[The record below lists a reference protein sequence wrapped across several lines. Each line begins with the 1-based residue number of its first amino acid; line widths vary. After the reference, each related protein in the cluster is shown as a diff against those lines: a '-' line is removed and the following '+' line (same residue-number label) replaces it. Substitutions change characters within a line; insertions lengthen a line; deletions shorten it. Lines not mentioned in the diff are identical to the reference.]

1 MSHQLINHNSNLEKL
16 RNEGYEVE
24 ICNGYLLI
32 HNVPFVNGD
41 KKIDYGTL
49 VSTLTLSG
57 EKITTPDNHVVQWVG
72 DYPCDSK
79 GAKLIKLDAGSI
91 NTLICKNLIAK
102 HTFSQKPPEGYA
114 NYYEKMTQYIK
125 IIENEAHAINPSVTA
140 KTFPVISD
148 IEEKS
153 VFHYIDTASSRA
165 GINHINEK
173 LKINRI
179 AIIGLGG
186 TGSYILDLVAKTP
199 VNEIHLFDGD
209 GFLQHNAF
217 RSPGAPSLND
227 LQKKMSK
234 VEWFEKNYSK
244 MRKNIIPHFGYIDES
259 NIAELKSMNTVF
271 ICIDDGESRSII
283 INYLIENNIP
293 LIDVGIGL
301 NIVDEMLTGLVRI
314 TTCTPSFNEHMTTRI
329 PFGNTKD
336 NEYSNNIQIV
346 DINAL
351 NAALAVI
358 KWKKMLEFYYDSK
371 HEHNTTYGI
380 DTNELTSNEMSDET
394 KSF

>member
-1 MSHQLINHNSNLEKL
+1 MSHKLINHNPDLEKL

-24 ICNGYLLI
+24 ICNAYLLI
-32 HNVPFVNGD
+32 RNVPFVNGN
-41 KKIDYGTL
+41 KIIDYGTL

-57 EKITTPDNHVVQWVG
+57 ETTIRPDNHVVQWVG
-72 DYPCDSK
+72 DYPCDST
-79 GAKLIKLDAGSI
+79 GGQLIKLGGTSI
-91 NTLICKNLIAK
+91 DTPICENLIAK
-102 HTFSQKPPEGYA
+102 LNFSQKPSEGYA
-114 NYYEKMTQYIK
+114 DYYEKMTQYIK
-125 IIENEAHAINPSVTA
+125 IIENEARAIDPNVTA

-148 IEEKS
+148 MEEKS
-153 VFHYIDTASSRA
+153 VFRYIDTASSRA

-173 LKINRI
+173 LKIGKI

-186 TGSYILDLVAKTP
+186 TGSYILDLVAKTQ

-209 GFLQHNAF
+209 GFFQHNAF
-217 RSPGAPSLND
+217 RSPGAPSLDD

-244 MRKNIIPHFGYIDES
+244 MRKNIIPHFGYIDKS

-271 ICIDDGESRSII
+271 LCIDDGESRHMI
-283 INYLIENNIP
+283 INYLIKNNIP

-314 TTCTPSFNEHMTTRI
+314 TTCTPSFNKHMTTRI

-358 KWKKMLEFYYDSK
+358 KWKKMLGFYDDSK

-380 DTNELTSNEMSDET
+380 STNNLTSDERSDET